1 MLELPG
7 SERAERAIQFR
18 LPSGADQ
25 EAVLGMQLS
34 AAVDTL
40 LSRCI
45 LNDEGMPLSPEERK
59 AVVDLMEQLAPQLE
73 VELDLTCPE
82 CSHTFL
88 APFDT
93 TTFFFHEMQINGDQ
107 LLREVHLLA
116 LYYHWSEAEIL
127 SLSRDRRRVY
137 LGLLS
142 DAVRQD

>member
-1 MLELPG
+1 MCGKWE
-7 SERAERAIQFR
+7 
-18 LPSGADQ
+18 
-25 EAVLGMQLS
+25 
-34 AAVDTL
+34 
-40 LSRCI
+40 
-45 LNDEGMPLSPEERK
+45 
-59 AVVDLMEQLAPQLE
+59 LE

-82 CSHTFL
+82 CSLTFL

-93 TTFFFHEMQINGDQ
+93 TAFFFHEMQINGDQ

-127 SLSRDRRRVY
+127 SLSRDRRRAY